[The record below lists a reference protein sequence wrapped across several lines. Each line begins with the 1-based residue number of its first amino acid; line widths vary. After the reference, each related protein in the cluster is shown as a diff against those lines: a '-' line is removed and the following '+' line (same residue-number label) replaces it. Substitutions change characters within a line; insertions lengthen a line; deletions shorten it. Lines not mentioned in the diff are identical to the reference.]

1 MRSRRGRP
9 RSAGGGPAECPSL
22 LPSRAAS
29 GPPAA
34 SWRSSRST
42 ALRTRAGGAHPPA
55 ERRMWSLHRPRPR
68 APWHWSLA
76 LLVLGGAGLCQ
87 AGPQPGYPAR
97 PSARN
102 KNWCAYIVNKN
113 VSCSV
118 LEGSES
124 FIQAQYNCAWNQM
137 PCPSALVYRVNFRPR
152 YVTRYKTVTQLE
164 WRCCPGFRGGDCQ
177 EGPRDPARTPR
188 PTPARPRNSIKKA
201 TDNEPTQV
209 LAPKKSV
216 LPTQATEPSRAV
228 DPKQGPQEL
237 QDKKIQVLEEK
248 VLRLTR
254 TVLDLQS
261 SIAGAGENLKHA
273 VQDDARKTLHP
284 QAVPDRD
291 TAGDTATAQ
300 FPGVPSSK
308 ESGMKDIK
316 SELAEVKDTLKTKS
330 DKLEELDGKV
340 KGYEGQLKQLQ
351 EAAQGP
357 TLTMTTNELYQ
368 AYVDSKIDALREEL
382 MEGMDRKLADLKN
395 SCEYKLVGL
404 QQQCDDY
411 GSSYLGV
418 IELISEKE
426 ASLKKE
432 INDLRAR
439 LQGPSAQPNC
449 CDGDKNGDFGQQIKT
464 LDQKIERVAE
474 ATRMLNGRMDNEF
487 DRLAVP
493 EPDVDFDARWNELDA
508 RINVTEKNAEEHC
521 FYIEETLRGAI
532 NGEVDDLKQL
542 LDQKIHSLE
551 DRLGSV
557 LLQVANTSD
566 AEFIPSGSALPGVSG
581 PGNEQVLVE
590 LNHLKDKVQVVEDI
604 CLQNFQREPPEIED
618 TLPNG
623 DDLTV
628 GASWSLLKSLNDT
641 MHRKFQE
648 TERSIQK
655 LQEDFHFLY
664 SQLNQTGNDVTHLR
678 DEVSDCRAGNNA
690 AAGGL
695 TKVGEA
701 AGAEEGV
708 LPSPEDAV
716 APCCGPLEE
725 RWQRLQSQIF
735 SDLDVCKESTQS
747 VQREVSVVEGRVSH
761 MEKTCS
767 KLDSISGSL
776 QRIKEGLN
784 KHVSGLW
791 SCVRQMNGT
800 LRSHSRD
807 ISGLK
812 NSVQQFYSHVFQI
825 STDLQDLIKF
835 QPSATEEPSEAPQTP
850 EQPLLTET
858 TTEPPQLRLTPPPL
872 PKPSRPT
879 PPKDPKRRPHV
890 EQRPVL
896 PKRPSQEMLPPP
908 AKPGWTGLPFL
919 PGSTGVI
926 METGEAGPPGRMGV
940 SGRGLPHGVDGQTRL
955 APIPSAEGYA
965 GAPGY
970 PKSPPVASPGVP
982 VPSLVSFSAG
992 LTQKPFPSDGG
1003 VVLFNKVLVN
1013 DGDVYNPNTGIFTAP
1028 YDGRYLI
1035 TATLTP
1041 ERDAYVEAVLSV
1053 SNASV
1058 AQLHTAG
1065 YKREFLEYHR
1075 PPGALHTCGGPGAFH
1090 LIVHLKAGD
1099 GVNVV
1104 VTGGRLAHTDFD
1116 EMYSTF
1122 SGVFLYPFLSP
1133 L

>member
-1 MRSRRGRP
+1 
-9 RSAGGGPAECPSL
+9 
-22 LPSRAAS
+22 
-29 GPPAA
+29 
-34 SWRSSRST
+34 
-42 ALRTRAGGAHPPA
+42 
-55 ERRMWSLHRPRPR
+55 MWQPTQPWPR
-68 APWHWSLA
+68 APWRWALVLLA
-76 LLVLGGAGLCQ
+76 LGCAGLCH

-177 EGPRDPARTPR
+177 EGPKEPVKTLQ
-188 PTPARPRNSIKKA
+188 PTPARPRNSLKQA
-201 TDNEPTQV
+201 TDNEPSQV
-209 LAPKKSV
+209 SQPKKTLS
-216 LPTQATEPSRAV
+216 PTGTAQPSRGV
-228 DPKQGPQEL
+228 DPKEGPQEL
-237 QDKKIQVLEEK
+237 QEKKIQVLEEK

-261 SIAGAGENLKHA
+261 SLAGVSENLKHA
-273 VQDDARKTLHP
+273 TQDDASKTRAPGLSSQHP
-284 QAVPDRD
+284 KPD
-291 TAGDTATAQ
+291 TTISGDTETARS
-300 FPGVPSSK
+300 PGVFNTK
-308 ESGMKDIK
+308 ESGVKDIK
-316 SELAEVKDTLKTKS
+316 SELAEVKDTLKNKS

-340 KGYEGQLKQLQ
+340 KGYEGQLRQLQ

-357 TLTMTTNELYQ
+357 TVTMTTNELYQ

-395 SCEYKLVGL
+395 SCEYKLTGL

-418 IELISEKE
+418 IELIGEKE
-426 ASLKKE
+426 TSLRKE
-432 INDLRAR
+432 MNDLRAR
-439 LQGPSAQPNC
+439 LQKPSAQANC
-449 CDGDKNGDFGQQIKT
+449 CDSEKNGDIGQQIKT

-487 DRLAVP
+487 DRLIVP
-493 EPDVDFDARWNELDA
+493 EPDVDFDAKWNELDA

-521 FYIEETLRGAI
+521 FYIEETLRGTI
-532 NGEVDDLKQL
+532 NGEVGDLKQL
-542 LDQKIHSLE
+542 VDQQIQSLE
-551 DRLGSV
+551 DRLGVV
-557 LLQVANTSD
+557 LLHMANNTG
-566 AEFIPSGSALPGVSG
+566 AELSPPGAAALPGVSG
-581 PGNEQVLVE
+581 PGDERVMME
-590 LNHLKDKVQVVEDI
+590 LNHLKDKVQFVEDI
-604 CLQNFQREPPEIED
+604 CLQNIQGKPHGMEGA
-618 TLPNG
+618 LPNRE
-623 DDLTV
+623 DRAVRDNLH
-628 GASWSLLKSLNDT
+628 LLKSLNDT
-641 MHRKFQE
+641 MHSKFQE
-648 TERSIQK
+648 TERTIQK
-655 LQEDFHFLY
+655 FQQDFSFLY
-664 SQLNQTGNDVTHLR
+664 SQLNHTENNVAHLQK
-678 DEVSDCRAGNNA
+678 ELSNCRAGENA
-690 AAGGL
+690 GVDGF
-695 TKVGEA
+695 TKVGEQ
-701 AGAEEGV
+701 ERTV
-708 LPSPEDAV
+708 DTLPSPQH
-716 APCCGPLEE
+716 PMTHCCSQLEE
-725 RWQRLQSQIF
+725 GWQRLQSQLL
-735 SDLDVCKESTQS
+735 SELDACKESTQG
-747 VQREVSVVEGRVSH
+747 VQREVSMVEGRVSH

-767 KLDSISGSL
+767 KLDSISGNL

-784 KHVSGLW
+784 KHVSSLW
-791 SCVRQMNGT
+791 NCVRQMNGT

-825 STDLQDLIKF
+825 STDLQDLVKF
-835 QPSATEEPSEAPQTP
+835 QPSATEEPSEAPSPPPPAETP
-850 EQPLLTET
+850 K
-858 TTEPPQLRLTPPPL
+858 EPPQPE
-872 PKPSRPT
+872 PT
-879 PPKDPKRRPHV
+879 PPRPSGPATPEDPARRPPAG
-890 EQRPVL
+890 QRPVL
-896 PKRPSQEMLPPP
+896 PQRPLQPRPPEERPPLP
-908 AKPGWTGLPFL
+908 AWPGRTARPQL

-926 METGEAGPPGRMGV
+926 METGQAGPPAGAGV
-940 SGRGLPHGVDGQTRL
+940 SGRGLPRGVDGQTGSGTV
-955 APIPSAEGYA
+955 PSAEGFA

-970 PKSPPVASPGVP
+970 PKSPPVASPGAP

-1013 DGDVYNPNTGIFTAP
+1013 DGDVYNPSTGIFTAP

-1065 YKREFLEYHR
+1065 YRREFLEYHR

-1099 GVNVV
+1099 AVNVV
-1104 VTGGRLAHTDFD
+1104 VTGGKLAHTDFD

-1122 SGVFLYPFLSP
+1122 SGVFLYPFLSH

>member
-1 MRSRRGRP
+1 
-9 RSAGGGPAECPSL
+9 
-22 LPSRAAS
+22 
-29 GPPAA
+29 
-34 SWRSSRST
+34 
-42 ALRTRAGGAHPPA
+42 
-55 ERRMWSLHRPRPR
+55 MWQPTRPRPR
-68 APWHWSLA
+68 APWRWALA
-76 LLVLGGAGLCQ
+76 LLALGGAGLCH

-177 EGPRDPARTPR
+177 EGPRDPVKTPR
-188 PTPARPRNSIKKA
+188 PTPARPRNNMKKA
-201 TDNEPTQV
+201 TDNNEPSQV
-209 LAPKKSV
+209 SEPKKTLS
-216 LPTQATEPSRAV
+216 PTAAEPSQV
-228 DPKQGPQEL
+228 VNPKQGPQEL

-261 SIAGAGENLKHA
+261 SLAGVNENLKHTI
-273 VQDDARKTLHP
+273 QDDASKMQPSWLGSQHP
-284 QAVPDRD
+284 QPDGA
-291 TAGDTATAQ
+291 TSGDTGTVQ
-300 FPGVPSSK
+300 HPGVLHSK

-330 DKLEELDGKV
+330 DKLAELDGKV
-340 KGYEGQLKQLQ
+340 KGYEGQLRQLQ

-357 TLTMTTNELYQ
+357 TVTMTTNELYQ

-395 SCEYKLVGL
+395 SCEYKLLGL

-411 GSSYLGV
+411 GTSYLGV
-418 IELISEKE
+418 VELIGEKE
-426 ASLKKE
+426 TSLRKE
-432 INDLRAR
+432 ISDLRAR
-439 LQGPSAQPNC
+439 IQGPSAQPNC
-449 CDGDKNGDFGQQIKT
+449 CDSKKNGDFDQQIKA

-474 ATRMLNGRMDNEF
+474 ATRMLNGRLDNEF
-487 DRLAVP
+487 DRLVVP
-493 EPDVDFDARWNELDA
+493 EPEVDFDARWNELDA

-521 FYIEETLRGAI
+521 FYIEETLRGTI
-532 NGEVDDLKQL
+532 NGEVDGLKHL
-542 LDQKIHSLE
+542 VDQKIQSLE

-557 LLQVANTSD
+557 LLQMANDTD
-566 AEFIPSGSALPGVSG
+566 AAFTPPGLALPDTAGS
-581 PGNEQVLVE
+581 GNEQVVME
-590 LNHLKDKVQVVEDI
+590 LNRLKDKVQVVEDI
-604 CLQNFQREPPEIED
+604 CLQNFRAEPRGTGED
-618 TLPNG
+618 PATR
-623 DDLTV
+623 D
-628 GASWSLLKSLNDT
+628 SMRLLQSLNDT

-648 TERSIQK
+648 TQRSIQK
-655 LQEDFHFLY
+655 LQQDFRFLS
-664 SQLNQTGNDVTHLR
+664 SQLNHTENNVTSLQNEMGN
-678 DEVSDCRAGNNA
+678 CKAGKNA
-690 AAGGL
+690 AVGGG
-695 TKVGEA
+695 TKVGEQ
-701 AGAEEGV
+701 ERTV
-708 LPSPEDAV
+708 DSLPSPQDPEAR
-716 APCCGPLEE
+716 CCTQLEE
-725 RWQRLQSQIF
+725 RWQSFQSQVR
-735 SDLDVCKESTQS
+735 SELDTCKESTRG
-747 VQREVSVVEGRVSH
+747 VQTEVSVVEGRVSQ
-761 MEKTCS
+761 MEQTCS
-767 KLDSISGSL
+767 KLDSVSGSL

-784 KHVSGLW
+784 RHVSGLW

-800 LRSHSRD
+800 LRAHSRD

-825 STDLQDLIKF
+825 STDLQELVKF
-835 QPSATEEPSEAPQTP
+835 QPSATEEPSEAPQLPGRGKAPQMPRRPPTP
-850 EQPLLTET
+850 SPTEVP
-858 TTEPPQLRLTPPPL
+858 TEPAELEPTPLPLPRPSGPPP
-872 PKPSRPT
+872 PE
-879 PPKDPKRRPHV
+879 DPGHRLHTG
-890 EQRPVL
+890 QRPVL
-896 PKRPSQEMLPPP
+896 PQRPLQPQPPKKKLPPP
-908 AKPGWTGLPFL
+908 AWPGWTGLPFL

-926 METGEAGPPGRMGV
+926 METGEAGPPGRTGV
-940 SGRGLPHGVDGQTRL
+940 SGRGLPQGVDGQTRQGT
-955 APIPSAEGYA
+955 IPNTEGYA

-970 PKSPPVASPGVP
+970 PRSPPVAAPGIP
-982 VPSLVSFSAG
+982 GPSLVSFSAG
-992 LTQKPFPSDGG
+992 LTQKPFPSDRG

-1065 YKREFLEYHR
+1065 YRREFLEYHR

-1090 LIVHLKAGD
+1090 LVVHLKAGD
-1099 GVNVV
+1099 AVNVV

-1122 SGVFLYPFLSP
+1122 SGVFLYPFLSHP
-1133 L
+1133 

>member
-1 MRSRRGRP
+1 MSPVHLPPSFGRP
-9 RSAGGGPAECPSL
+9 SFS
-22 LPSRAAS
+22 SFRAAS
-29 GPPAA
+29 
-34 SWRSSRST
+34 
-42 ALRTRAGGAHPPA
+42 
-55 ERRMWSLHRPRPR
+55 
-68 APWHWSLA
+68 A
-76 LLVLGGAGLCQ
+76 LLTWNLLTFLL
-87 AGPQPGYPAR
+87 
-97 PSARN
+97 SFL
-102 KNWCAYIVNKN
+102 VNRM
-113 VSCSV
+113 
-118 LEGSES
+118 L
-124 FIQAQYNCAWNQM
+124 
-137 PCPSALVYRVNFRPR
+137 
-152 YVTRYKTVTQLE
+152 
-164 WRCCPGFRGGDCQ
+164 
-177 EGPRDPARTPR
+177 
-188 PTPARPRNSIKKA
+188 
-201 TDNEPTQV
+201 DNEPSQV
-209 LAPKKSV
+209 SEPKKI
-216 LPTQATEPSRAV
+216 LPPTRATEPSQV
-228 DPKQGPQEL
+228 IDPKEGAQEL
-237 QDKKIQVLEEK
+237 QEKKIQVLEEK

-261 SIAGAGENLKHA
+261 SIAGVNENLKHA
-273 VQDDARKTLHP
+273 VQDDASKMLASWLSNLHP
-284 QAVPDRD
+284 QPVPDS
-291 TAGDTATAQ
+291 AIGGDTETVQ
-300 FPGVPSSK
+300 LPDVLNNK

-316 SELAEVKDTLKTKS
+316 SELAEVKDALKTKS

-357 TLTMTTNELYQ
+357 TVTMTTNELYQ

-395 SCEYKLVGL
+395 SCEYKLIGL

-418 IELISEKE
+418 IELIGEKE
-426 ASLKKE
+426 TNLRKE
-432 INDLRAR
+432 INDLRDR
-439 LQGPSAQPNC
+439 VQDPSARSNC
-449 CDGDKNGDFGQQIKT
+449 CNSEKNGDFGPQIKM

-474 ATRMLNGRMDNEF
+474 ATRMLNARLDNEF
-487 DRLAVP
+487 DRLVVP

-508 RINVTEKNAEEHC
+508 RINVTERNAEEHC
-521 FYIEETLRGAI
+521 FYIEETLRGTI

-542 LDQKIHSLE
+542 LDQKIQSLE
-551 DRLGSV
+551 ERLGSV
-557 LLQVANTSD
+557 LLEVANSTD
-566 AEFIPSGSALPGVSG
+566 AELIPPASALPGVSG
-581 PGNEQVLVE
+581 AGSKQVMIE
-590 LNHLKDKVQVVEDI
+590 LNHLKSKVQVVEDI
-604 CLQNFQREPPEIED
+604 CLQNFQGEPHGIED

-623 DDLTV
+623 EEHIAGDSLN
-628 GASWSLLKSLNDT
+628 LLKSLNDT

-655 LQEDFHFLY
+655 LQQDFSFLY
-664 SQLNQTGNDVTHLR
+664 SQLNHTEDDVNHLQKELSSCR
-678 DEVSDCRAGNNA
+678 DGKNA
-690 AAGGL
+690 AVGGFS
-695 TKVGEA
+695 KGGEK
-701 AGAEEGV
+701 ERTVEP
-708 LPSPEDAV
+708 LPSPQDPMAH
-716 APCCGPLEE
+716 CCSHLEE
-725 RWQRLQSQIF
+725 RWQRLQSQVL
-735 SDLDVCKESTQS
+735 SELDTCKENTHG
-747 VQREVSVVEGRVSH
+747 VQRDVSVVESRVSH
-761 MEKTCS
+761 MEKACS

-784 KHVSGLW
+784 KHVNSLW

-835 QPSATEEPSEAPQTP
+835 QPSATEEPSEAPQPPPRGKAPQVPGRPSHPGPVEAPTEASHPKPTP
-850 EQPLLTET
+850 LPR
-858 TTEPPQLRLTPPPL
+858 PSAPPL
-872 PKPSRPT
+872 PEEPGKRLPT
-879 PPKDPKRRPHV
+879 G
-890 EQRPVL
+890 QQPVL
-896 PKRPSQEMLPPP
+896 PKRPLQPLPPP
-908 AKPGWTGLPFL
+908 AWPRWTGLPFL

-940 SGRGLPHGVDGQTRL
+940 SGRGLPQGVDGQTGQG
-955 APIPSAEGYA
+955 PIPSAEGFA

-970 PKSPPVASPGVP
+970 PSSPPVASPGTP
-982 VPSLVSFSAG
+982 APSLVSFSAG

-1013 DGDVYNPNTGIFTAP
+1013 DGDVYNPDTGIFTAP

-1075 PPGALHTCGGPGAFH
+1075 PQGALHTCGGPGAFH

-1099 GVNVV
+1099 GVNIV

-1122 SGVFLYPFLSP
+1122 SGVFLYPFLSH

>member
-1 MRSRRGRP
+1 MWQPTLP
-9 RSAGGGPAECPSL
+9 RSSTP
-22 LPSRAAS
+22 
-29 GPPAA
+29 
-34 SWRSSRST
+34 WRW
-42 ALRTRAGGAHPPA
+42 A
-55 ERRMWSLHRPRPR
+55 
-68 APWHWSLA
+68 LA
-76 LLVLGGAGLCQ
+76 LLALGGAGLCL
-87 AGPQPGYPAR
+87 ASPQTRQPAR
-97 PSARN
+97 PGARN

-124 FIQAQYNCAWNQM
+124 FIQAQYNCPWNQM
-137 PCPSALVYRVNFRPR
+137 PCPAALVYRVNFRPR
-152 YVTRYKTVTQLE
+152 YVTKYKTVTQLE

-177 EGPRDPARTPR
+177 EGPRDPGKTPH
-188 PTPARPRNSIKKA
+188 PTPAQPRNSMKKA
-201 TDNEPTQV
+201 TDNEPNQIPGPKRT
-209 LAPKKSV
+209 LAP
-216 LPTQATEPSRAV
+216 THATEPSQAT
-228 DPKQGPQEL
+228 DPKQKPQEL
-237 QDKKIQVLEEK
+237 QEKKIQVLEEK

-261 SIAGAGENLKHA
+261 SLAGVNENLKHA
-273 VQDDARKTLHP
+273 LQDDASKILVSWPSNLDP
-284 QAVPDRD
+284 QSAPDSAVGGDRELV
-291 TAGDTATAQ
+291 Q
-300 FPGVPSSK
+300 LPGINNK

-316 SELAEVKDTLKTKS
+316 SELAEVKDALKTKS

-357 TLTMTTNELYQ
+357 TVTMTTNELYQ

-382 MEGMDRKLADLKN
+382 IEGMDRKLADLKN

-418 IELISEKE
+418 VELIGEKE
-426 ASLKKE
+426 MNLRKE
-432 INDLRAR
+432 INDLRAQ
-439 LQGPSAQPNC
+439 LQNPSLRTNC
-449 CDGDKNGDFGQQIKT
+449 CDQEKNGDFGQQIKM

-474 ATRMLNGRMDNEF
+474 ATRMLNGRLDNEF
-487 DRLAVP
+487 DRLIVP
-493 EPDVDFDARWNELDA
+493 EPEVDFDARWNELDA

-521 FYIEETLRGAI
+521 FYIEEMLRGTISGAI
-532 NGEVDDLKQL
+532 NELKQL
-542 LDQKIHSLE
+542 LDQKIQSLE
-551 DRLGSV
+551 DRLEGV
-557 LLQVANTSD
+557 LLEIANSTD
-566 AEFIPSGSALPGVSG
+566 AEFPPSGSALPGVSG
-581 PGNEQVLVE
+581 AGNEQVMTE

-604 CLQNFQREPPEIED
+604 CHQNFQRELHGIEG

-623 DDLTV
+623 EDHTMSD
-628 GASWSLLKSLNDT
+628 SSRLLKSLNDT

-655 LQEDFHFLY
+655 LQQDLNFLY
-664 SQLNQTGNDVTHLR
+664 SRLNHTENDVTLLQNEMR
-678 DEVSDCRAGNNA
+678 NCREDKDTEEDGFTKGDEQERLAGE
-690 AAGGL
+690 
-695 TKVGEA
+695 T
-701 AGAEEGV
+701 
-708 LPSPEDAV
+708 LPSPQ
-716 APCCGPLEE
+716 APMARCCSKLEE
-725 RWQRLQSQIF
+725 KLQSLQSQV
-735 SDLDVCKESTQS
+735 LTGLNTCKENTQG
-747 VQREVSVVEGRVSH
+747 VQTEISMVEGRVSQ

-776 QRIKEGLN
+776 HRIKEGLN
-784 KHVSGLW
+784 KHVNSLW

-825 STDLQDLIKF
+825 STDLQDLVKF
-835 QPSATEEPSEAPQTP
+835 QPSASKPSQPELPEAPTEPTRPKLTPAPLPRPSGPLPSE
-850 EQPLLTET
+850 
-858 TTEPPQLRLTPPPL
+858 
-872 PKPSRPT
+872 
-879 PPKDPKRRPHV
+879 DPGQHLV
-890 EQRPVL
+890 M
-896 PKRPSQEMLPPP
+896 PKRPLSPRPPEEKLPPRVW
-908 AKPGWTGLPFL
+908 PGRTGLPLL

-940 SGRGLPHGVDGQTRL
+940 SGRGLPQGVDGQTGQS
-955 APIPSAEGYA
+955 PVPSSEGYA

-970 PKSPPVASPGVP
+970 PKSPAVASSGVP

-1013 DGDVYNPNTGIFTAP
+1013 DGDVYNPSTGIFTAP

-1075 PPGALHTCGGPGAFH
+1075 PQGALHTCGGPGAFH

-1099 GVNVV
+1099 GVNIV
-1104 VTGGRLAHTDFD
+1104 VTGGRLAQTDFD

-1122 SGVFLYPFLSP
+1122 SGVFLYPFLSH

>member
-1 MRSRRGRP
+1 MFIRVQVRDGQGLWQLQPVKRDATLFFGR
-9 RSAGGGPAECPSL
+9 
-22 LPSRAAS
+22 
-29 GPPAA
+29 
-34 SWRSSRST
+34 
-42 ALRTRAGGAHPPA
+42 
-55 ERRMWSLHRPRPR
+55 
-68 APWHWSLA
+68 
-76 LLVLGGAGLCQ
+76 
-87 AGPQPGYPAR
+87 
-97 PSARN
+97 
-102 KNWCAYIVNKN
+102 
-113 VSCSV
+113 
-118 LEGSES
+118 
-124 FIQAQYNCAWNQM
+124 
-137 PCPSALVYRVNFRPR
+137 YRVNFRPR
-152 YVTRYKTVTQLE
+152 YVTKYKTVTQLE

-177 EGPRDPARTPR
+177 EGPRDPVKTPR
-188 PTPARPRNSIKKA
+188 LTPARPRNSMKKA
-201 TDNEPTQV
+201 TDNEPSQV
-209 LAPKKSV
+209 PEPKKTLS
-216 LPTQATEPSRAV
+216 PTRAAEPSQTV

-237 QDKKIQVLEEK
+237 QEQKIQVLEEK

-261 SIAGAGENLKHA
+261 SIAGVNENLKHTI
-273 VQDDARKTLHP
+273 QDNASKMLASWLSNLHP
-284 QAVPDRD
+284 QPVPDS
-291 TAGDTATAQ
+291 AVGGDTETIQ
-300 FPGVPSSK
+300 LPDVLNNK

-316 SELAEVKDTLKTKS
+316 SELAEVKDALKNKS

-357 TLTMTTNELYQ
+357 TVTMTTNELYQ

-395 SCEYKLVGL
+395 SCEYKLIGL

-418 IELISEKE
+418 IELIGEKE
-426 ASLKKE
+426 TNLKKE

-439 LQGPSAQPNC
+439 VQDPSAQSNC
-449 CDGDKNGDFGQQIKT
+449 CGGEKNGDFGQQIKM

-474 ATRMLNGRMDNEF
+474 ATRMLNARMDNEF
-487 DRLAVP
+487 DRLVVP

-521 FYIEETLRGAI
+521 FYVEETLRGTI

-542 LDQKIHSLE
+542 LDQKIQSLE
-551 DRLGSV
+551 ERLGTV
-557 LLQVANTSD
+557 LLEVANSTE
-566 AEFIPSGSALPGVSG
+566 AELTPPASALPGGSG
-581 PGNEQVLVE
+581 AENKQIMIE
-590 LNHLKDKVQVVEDI
+590 LSHLKNKVQVVEDI
-604 CLQNFQREPPEIED
+604 CRQNFQRQPHGLED

-623 DDLTV
+623 EDHITGDSLN
-628 GASWSLLKSLNDT
+628 LLKSLNDT
-641 MHRKFQE
+641 MHKKFQE
-648 TERSIQK
+648 TECSIQK
-655 LQEDFHFLY
+655 LQQDFSFLY
-664 SQLNQTGNDVTHLR
+664 SQLNHTEDYVNHLQN
-678 DEVSDCRAGNNA
+678 ELSSCREGKNA
-690 AAGGL
+690 AVGGFP
-695 TKVGEA
+695 KGGEQ
-701 AGAEEGV
+701 GRTVEP
-708 LPSPEDAV
+708 LPSPRNPKAH
-716 APCCGPLEE
+716 CCSQLEE
-725 RWQRLQSQIF
+725 RWQHLQSRVL
-735 SDLDVCKESTQS
+735 SELDTCKENTHG
-747 VQREVSVVEGRVSH
+747 VQRDVSMVESRVSQ

-784 KHVSGLW
+784 KHVNSLW

-825 STDLQDLIKF
+825 STDLQDLAKF
-835 QPSATEEPSEAPQTP
+835 QPSATEEPSEALPPPPPRGKTPQVPGRPSHPALEEAPTEASHPQPTP
-850 EQPLLTET
+850 LPTPSAPLLPED
-858 TTEPPQLRLTPPPL
+858 
-872 PKPSRPT
+872 SR
-879 PPKDPKRRPHV
+879 RWPHTG
-890 EQRPVL
+890 QWPVL
-896 PKRPSQEMLPPP
+896 PKRPPQPLPPP
-908 AKPGWTGLPFL
+908 TRLDWTGMPYL

-940 SGRGLPHGVDGQTRL
+940 SGRGLPQGVDGQTGQG
-955 APIPSAEGYA
+955 PIPSAEGFA

-970 PKSPPVASPGVP
+970 PNSPPVASPGVP

-1013 DGDVYNPNTGIFTAP
+1013 DGHVYNPNTGIFTAP

-1075 PPGALHTCGGPGAFH
+1075 PQGALHTCGGPGAFH
-1090 LIVHLKAGD
+1090 LVVHLKAGD
-1099 GVNVV
+1099 GVNIV

-1122 SGVFLYPFLSP
+1122 SGVFLYPFLSH

>member
-1 MRSRRGRP
+1 MWP
-9 RSAGGGPAECPSL
+9 R
-22 LPSRAAS
+22 
-29 GPPAA
+29 
-34 SWRSSRST
+34 T
-42 ALRTRAGGAHPPA
+42 
-55 ERRMWSLHRPRPR
+55 RPRPR
-68 APWHWSLA
+68 TSWRWALA
-76 LLVLGGAGLCQ
+76 LLALGVAGPCQ
-87 AGPQPGYPAR
+87 AGPQPRQPAR

-152 YVTRYKTVTQLE
+152 YVTRYKMVTQLE
-164 WRCCPGFRGGDCQ
+164 WRCCPGFRGADCQ
-177 EGPRDPARTPR
+177 EGPRDPVKTLP
-188 PTPARPRNSIKKA
+188 PTPSRPRNSLKKP
-201 TDNEPTQV
+201 TDNEPSQV
-209 LAPKKSV
+209 SEPKKTLS
-216 LPTQATEPSRAV
+216 PTRAAEPSRTI
-228 DPKQGPQEL
+228 DSKQGPQEP

-261 SIAGAGENLKHA
+261 SIAGVNENLKHTS
-273 VQDDARKTLHP
+273 QDASWHSNLHP
-284 QAVPDRD
+284 QQVPDI
-291 TAGDTATAQ
+291 AVGGDTEIVQ
-300 FPGVPSSK
+300 VPDALNKK

-316 SELAEVKDTLKTKS
+316 SELAEVKDALKTKS

-357 TLTMTTNELYQ
+357 TVTMTTNELYQ
-368 AYVDSKIDALREEL
+368 TYVDSKIDALREEL

-418 IELISEKE
+418 IELIGEKE
-426 ASLKKE
+426 TNLKKE

-439 LQGPSAQPNC
+439 LQDPSAQSNC
-449 CDGDKNGDFGQQIKT
+449 CGGEKTGDFGQQIKA

-474 ATRMLNGRMDNEF
+474 ATRILNGRMDNEF
-487 DRLAVP
+487 DRLVVP

-521 FYIEETLRGAI
+521 FYIEETLRGTI

-542 LDQKIHSLE
+542 LDQKIQSLE
-551 DRLGSV
+551 ERLGSV
-557 LLQVANTSD
+557 LLEMNNSTD
-566 AEFIPSGSALPGVSG
+566 AELTAPASALPGVSG
-581 PGNEQVLVE
+581 AGPEQVMME
-590 LNHLKDKVQVVEDI
+590 LNHLKNKVQVVEDI
-604 CLQNFQREPPEIED
+604 CLQNFQGELLGIED
-618 TLPNG
+618 ILPNG
-623 DDLTV
+623 DDHTV
-628 GASWSLLKSLNDT
+628 GDSLSLLKSLNDT
-641 MHRKFQE
+641 MYRKFQE

-655 LQEDFHFLY
+655 LQEDFSFLY
-664 SQLNQTGNDVTHLR
+664 SQLNHTEDGMNHLQNELSKCREGKNTGV
-678 DEVSDCRAGNNA
+678 
-690 AAGGL
+690 GGFS
-695 TKVGEA
+695 KVGEQ
-701 AGAEEGV
+701 ERTVEPR
-708 LPSPEDAV
+708 PSPQDTV
-716 APCCGPLEE
+716 APCCSQLEE
-725 RWQRLQSQIF
+725 KWQGLQSQVL
-735 SDLDVCKESTQS
+735 SELDTCKENTHG
-747 VQREVSVVEGRVSH
+747 VQREVSVVEDRVSQ

-776 QRIKEGLN
+776 HRIKEGLN
-784 KHVSGLW
+784 KHVSSLW
-791 SCVRQMNGT
+791 SCVRQINGT

-835 QPSATEEPSEAPQTP
+835 QPSATEEPSEAPPPPPRGKAPQAP
-850 EQPLLTET
+850 EKPTQLAEVP
-858 TTEPPQLRLTPPPL
+858 TEPTHPELTPPPL
-872 PKPSRPT
+872 PTPSAS
-879 PPKDPKRRPHV
+879 PPPEDLG
-890 EQRPVL
+890 QQLYTDQQPVL
-896 PKRPSQEMLPPP
+896 PKRPQQPLPWP
-908 AKPGWTGLPFL
+908 AWPGWTGLPFL

-926 METGEAGPPGRMGV
+926 METGEAGPPGRMGM
-940 SGRGLPHGVDGQTRL
+940 SGRGLPQGVDGQTGQV
-955 APIPSAEGYA
+955 PIPSTEGFA

-982 VPSLVSFSAG
+982 APSLVSFSAG

-1013 DGDVYNPNTGIFTAP
+1013 DGDVYDPSTGIFTAP

-1075 PPGALHTCGGPGAFH
+1075 PQGALHTCGGPGAFH

-1099 GVNVV
+1099 GVNIV

-1122 SGVFLYPFLSP
+1122 SGVFLYPFLSH

>member
-1 MRSRRGRP
+1 MWPRTGLRP
-9 RSAGGGPAECPSL
+9 RTP
-22 LPSRAAS
+22 
-29 GPPAA
+29 
-34 SWRSSRST
+34 WRW
-42 ALRTRAGGAHPPA
+42 A
-55 ERRMWSLHRPRPR
+55 
-68 APWHWSLA
+68 LA
-76 LLVLGGAGLCQ
+76 LLTLGGAGLGHP
-87 AGPQPGYPAR
+87 GPQPKHPAR
-97 PSARN
+97 PGSRN

-152 YVTRYKTVTQLE
+152 YVTKYKQVTQLE
-164 WRCCPGFRGGDCQ
+164 WKCCPGFRGADCQ
-177 EGPRDPARTPR
+177 EGPRDPMKTPR
-188 PTPARPRNSIKKA
+188 PTPARPRNSLKKP
-201 TDNEPTQV
+201 TDNEPSHV
-209 LAPKKSV
+209 SEPKKTLS
-216 LPTQATEPSRAV
+216 LTPAAEPSQTV

-261 SIAGAGENLKHA
+261 SIAGVNENLKHSI
-273 VQDDARKTLHP
+273 QDDASKMLASWLSNMHP
-284 QAVPDRD
+284 QPVPDS
-291 TAGDTATAQ
+291 AIGGDTEIVQ
-300 FPGVPSSK
+300 LPGVLNNT

-316 SELAEVKDTLKTKS
+316 SELAEVKDALRTKS

-351 EAAQGP
+351 EASQGP
-357 TLTMTTNELYQ
+357 IVTMATSEIYQ
-368 AYVDSKIDALREEL
+368 AYVDSRIDALREEI

-418 IELISEKE
+418 IELIGEKE
-426 ASLKKE
+426 TNLRKE
-432 INDLRAR
+432 IDDLRAR
-439 LQGPSAQPNC
+439 IQDPSAQSNC
-449 CDGDKNGDFGQQIKT
+449 CDGERSGDFGQQIKI
-464 LDQKIERVAE
+464 LDQKIERVTE

-487 DRLAVP
+487 DRLIVP

-521 FYIEETLRGAI
+521 FYIEETLRGTI

-542 LDQKIHSLE
+542 FDQKIQSLE
-551 DRLGSV
+551 KRLGSV
-557 LLQVANTSD
+557 LLETANSTD
-566 AEFIPSGSALPGVSG
+566 AELAPPSSALPGMSG
-581 PGNEQVLVE
+581 AGGEQVLME
-590 LNHLKDKVQVVEDI
+590 LNRLKDKVQVVEDV
-604 CLQNFQREPPEIED
+604 CLQNFQGELHRTKD
-618 TLPNG
+618 TLPHG
-623 DDLTV
+623 EDHTV
-628 GASWSLLKSLNDT
+628 GDSLSLLKSLNDT

-648 TERSIQK
+648 TEHSIQK
-655 LQEDFHFLY
+655 LQQDFSFLY
-664 SQLNQTGNDVTHLR
+664 AQLNHTEDDMNHLQNQLSKCKEGKNAGVGGFSKGGER
-678 DEVSDCRAGNNA
+678 GRA
-690 AAGGL
+690 
-695 TKVGEA
+695 VES
-701 AGAEEGV
+701 
-708 LPSPEDAV
+708 LPSPQAPV
-716 APCCGPLEE
+716 AHCCGQLEE
-725 RWQRLQSQIF
+725 RWHRLQSQVR
-735 SDLDVCKESTQS
+735 SELDTCKENTHG
-747 VQREVSVVEGRVSH
+747 VQREFSVVEDRVSQ

-767 KLDSISGSL
+767 KLDSISGNL

-784 KHVSGLW
+784 KHVNSLW

-835 QPSATEEPSEAPQTP
+835 QPSATDEPSETPPPPPRGKAPQAP
-850 EQPLLTET
+850 ER
-858 TTEPPQLRLTPPPL
+858 PPQLAEAPTEPSHPELTPPSL
-872 PKPSRPT
+872 PRPGAL
-879 PPKDPKRRPHV
+879 PPPEDP
-890 EQRPVL
+890 EQRLHTGQQPVL
-896 PKRPSQEMLPPP
+896 PERPPQLLPPP
-908 AKPGWTGLPFL
+908 AWPSWTGLPFL

-926 METGEAGPPGRMGV
+926 METGEAGPPGRLGV
-940 SGRGLPHGVDGQTRL
+940 SGKGLPHGVDGHTRQV
-955 APIPSAEGYA
+955 PIPSAEGFA

-970 PKSPPVASPGVP
+970 PRSPPIASPGLVA
-982 VPSLVSFSAG
+982 PSLVSFSAG

-1075 PPGALHTCGGPGAFH
+1075 PQGSLHTCGGPGAFH

-1099 GVNVV
+1099 GVNIV

-1122 SGVFLYPFLSP
+1122 SGVFLYPFLSH

>member
-1 MRSRRGRP
+1 M
-9 RSAGGGPAECPSL
+9 
-22 LPSRAAS
+22 
-29 GPPAA
+29 
-34 SWRSSRST
+34 
-42 ALRTRAGGAHPPA
+42 
-55 ERRMWSLHRPRPR
+55 
-68 APWHWSLA
+68 
-76 LLVLGGAGLCQ
+76 
-87 AGPQPGYPAR
+87 
-97 PSARN
+97 
-102 KNWCAYIVNKN
+102 
-113 VSCSV
+113 
-118 LEGSES
+118 
-124 FIQAQYNCAWNQM
+124 
-137 PCPSALVYRVNFRPR
+137 
-152 YVTRYKTVTQLE
+152 VTQLE
-164 WRCCPGFRGGDCQ
+164 WRCCPGFRGADCQ
-177 EGPRDPARTPR
+177 EGPRDPVKTPR
-188 PTPARPRNSIKKA
+188 PTPARPPPARPRNSFKKP
-201 TDNEPTQV
+201 TDDEPSHV
-209 LAPKKSV
+209 SEPKKTLS
-216 LPTQATEPSRAV
+216 PTRAVEPSRAV
-228 DPKQGPQEL
+228 DPELGPQKL

-261 SIAGAGENLKHA
+261 SIAGVNENLKHT
-273 VQDDARKTLHP
+273 VQDDASKMLSNLHP
-284 QAVPDRD
+284 QAVPDSAVGKD
-291 TAGDTATAQ
+291 TKTDQ
-300 FPGVPSSK
+300 LPGVLNKK

-316 SELAEVKDTLKTKS
+316 SELAEVKDALKTKS

-357 TLTMTTNELYQ
+357 TVTMTTNELYQ

-395 SCEYKLVGL
+395 SCEYKLIGL

-418 IELISEKE
+418 IELIGEKE
-426 ASLKKE
+426 TNLKKE
-432 INDLRAR
+432 INDLRAQV
-439 LQGPSAQPNC
+439 QGPSAKSNC
-449 CDGDKNGDFGQQIKT
+449 CDGEKTGDFGQQIKV

-474 ATRMLNGRMDNEF
+474 ATRMLNARLDNEF
-487 DRLAVP
+487 DRLVVP

-521 FYIEETLRGAI
+521 FYIEETLRGTI

-542 LDQKIHSLE
+542 LDQKIQWLE
-551 DRLGSV
+551 ERLGSV
-557 LLQVANTSD
+557 LLEMANNTD
-566 AEFIPSGSALPGVSG
+566 AELTPPASALPGVSG
-581 PGNEQVLVE
+581 AGHEQVMTE
-590 LNHLKDKVQVVEDI
+590 LNNLKNKVQVVEDT
-604 CLQNFQREPPEIED
+604 CLQNFHGELHGIED

-623 DDLTV
+623 EDHTV
-628 GASWSLLKSLNDT
+628 GDSLSLLKSLNDT

-655 LQEDFHFLY
+655 LQQDFSFLY
-664 SQLNQTGNDVTHLR
+664 SQLNHTDNDMKHLQNELSKCREGKNTGVDGF
-678 DEVSDCRAGNNA
+678 SK
-690 AAGGL
+690 GGEQER
-695 TKVGEA
+695 TMEP
-701 AGAEEGV
+701 
-708 LPSPEDAV
+708 LPSPPATM
-716 APCCGPLEE
+716 APCCSELEE
-725 RWQRLQSQIF
+725 RWQRLQSQVL
-735 SDLDVCKESTQS
+735 SELDTCKENTHG
-747 VQREVSVVEGRVSH
+747 VQREVSVVEDRVSQ

-776 QRIKEGLN
+776 QRIKDGLN
-784 KHVSGLW
+784 KHVSSLW

-835 QPSATEEPSEAPQTP
+835 QPSATEEPSEAPPPPPGGKAPQAP
-850 EQPLLTET
+850 EK
-858 TTEPPQLRLTPPPL
+858 PPQLAEVPTEPSHPELTPPPL
-872 PKPSRPT
+872 PRPSAP
-879 PPKDPKRRPHV
+879 PLPKDPGQQLHTD
-890 EQRPVL
+890 QQPVL
-896 PKRPSQEMLPPP
+896 PKRPQQPLPWPVW
-908 AKPGWTGLPFL
+908 PGWTGLPFL
-919 PGSTGVI
+919 PGSTGVTT
-926 METGEAGPPGRMGV
+926 ETGEAGPPGRMGM
-940 SGRGLPHGVDGQTRL
+940 SGRGLPQGVDGQTGQV
-955 APIPSAEGYA
+955 PIPSTEGFA

-970 PKSPPVASPGVP
+970 PKSPPIASPGVP
-982 VPSLVSFSAG
+982 APSLVSFSAG

-1013 DGDVYNPNTGIFTAP
+1013 DGDVYDPSTGIFTAP

-1075 PPGALHTCGGPGAFH
+1075 PQGALHTCGGPGAFH

-1099 GVNVV
+1099 GVNIV
-1104 VTGGRLAHTDFD
+1104 VTGGKLAHTDFD

-1122 SGVFLYPFLSP
+1122 SGVFLYPSLSH